1 MWNGCLSPR
10 KSTDF
15 GETKEANYYASS
27 MLTRYDM
34 KSHLAY
40 GFATLLGVAS
50 SAWAIEPPS
59 TPAPIPPQASP
70 EEAVA
75 SDARPERAQEPE
87 QEPERDLRQPRQR
100 VLPPFEGEREA
111 LPPARE
117 VAADRAYLGVGG
129 SQVPDLL
136 GEHLKLQPGHGVV
149 VRALD
154 PAGPAAKAG
163 LTQNDVITKVNG
175 KTVGSQE
182 GLAQVVSSMKP
193 GDEVDVDYIHQGE
206 EKTAKIALANAPAQ
220 SRAIAGN
227 EMKPLERLMLDGMP
241 QDQAQRIQDAIQQ
254 NLRAFEEDNEEDAL
268 PGQMFGNAMRKRMEQ
283 MMQGMEELQEAPQ
296 GQGGIKMKS
305 SGTIRML
312 NADGSGVEIMSENG
326 GKQVRVL
333 GRDGKVEWE
342 GPYDTPQDREAVPK
356 DVRDRIDNLNI
367 DMDFKGPGIRMHMAP
382 RFESLNQGQGRGKDR

>member
-1 MWNGCLSPR
+1 MTS
-10 KSTDF
+10 
-15 GETKEANYYASS
+15 EAQP
-27 MLTRYDM
+27 
-34 KSHLAY
+34 
-40 GFATLLGVAS
+40 
-50 SAWAIEPPS
+50 EP
-59 TPAPIPPQASP
+59 
-70 EEAVA
+70 
-75 SDARPERAQEPE
+75 AREPE
-87 QEPERDLRQPRQR
+87 LAPESSGRPPRQR
-100 VLPPFEGEREA
+100 VLPNREESTEA
-111 LPPARE
+111 VPRAQ
-117 VAADRAYLGVGG
+117 AATVDRAYLGVGG

-163 LTQNDVITKVNG
+163 LTQNDIITKVNG
-175 KTVGSQE
+175 KMVGSQE

-254 NLRAFEEDNEEDAL
+254 NLRAFEEDNGEEAL

-283 MMQGMEELQEAPQ
+283 MMQGMEQELQAAPQ
-296 GQGGIKMKS
+296 PGQQGGINFKS

-312 NADGSGVEIMSENG
+312 NPDGSGVEVMSENG

-367 DMDFKGPGIRMHMAP
+367 DLDYKGPGMRMRMAP
-382 RFESLNQGQGRGKDR
+382 RFESLNQSRGKER